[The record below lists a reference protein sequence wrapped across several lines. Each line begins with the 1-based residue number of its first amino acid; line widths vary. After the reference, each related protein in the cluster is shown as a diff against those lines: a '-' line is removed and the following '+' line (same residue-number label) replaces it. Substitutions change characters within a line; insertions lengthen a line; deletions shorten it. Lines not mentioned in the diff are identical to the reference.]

1 MSPYLILAIL
11 LIAIAS
17 VASQALCWRYAARLL
32 KHLSLKPDSEST
44 ALLEKRELDPETA
57 ELIQQIHD
65 NVLVV
70 SRSEVVL
77 AGNQQVVVNEL
88 GALRKEF
95 ADLAF
100 AIRTLNAAAKR
111 TAAEEATR
119 AATPDPRVSLRE
131 QIKVVAEAAEAAR
144 PRETVAQMQ
153 ARSGLI
159 APGKC
164 PLPGGIPHPQDSL
177 PKK

>member
-1 MSPYLILAIL
+1 MISFLVVLSVLIYVVGFVL
-11 LIAIAS
+11 LWREIK
-17 VASQALCWRYAARLL
+17 ALRKAQ
-32 KHLSLKPDSEST
+32 SEKVQDPAT
-44 ALLEKRELDPETA
+44 ALLEKLLGSDSEVAKTLS
-57 ELIQQIHD
+57 QIHE

-77 AGNQQVVVNEL
+77 ANNQQLIVNEL
-88 GALRKEF
+88 GALAKKF
-95 ADLAF
+95 ADLAYGTR
-100 AIRTLNAAAKR
+100 ILNAAAKR

-119 AATPDPRVSLRE
+119 AATPDPRASLRE
-131 QIKVVAEAAEAAR
+131 QIQTAAELAERAR
-144 PRETVAQMQ
+144 PRETVEQMQ